1 MLRRN
6 VSDIVAVA
14 VAVVLLLAVV
24 VVVVV
29 VVVVGVSLFEVAVF
43 SVTTGKR

>member
-29 VVVVGVSLFEVAVF
+29 VVGVSLFEVAVF